1 MFGPQ
6 PGPNFPPKQPPNCLF
21 CHIFRQSEAS
31 GVHRLWHSR
40 SSSKA
45 VAGDRFRARRCP
57 VFYWV
62 APGQSVWGSC
72 RSLVP
77 HPIRV
82 WSGDSGCSLEISCG
96 CWDQG
101 EQPLWERLERCLAVT
116 KPSWYPEKREDRG
129 TRWVSTS
136 AWSKSTGPALGS
148 PGAMGLCSPTVPS
161 PAPRLSPG
169 LTVPHR
175 AAGSPLALPYSGTSS
190 PDTLDP
196 APPASVCL
204 VLAPCG
210 SGRVRSQGLSSPK
223 PLLFCLIRAVTLA
236 ACGATSLLK
245 TPSASCSRS
254 LGIR

>member
-1 MFGPQ
+1 MGHNQVQASHRNNCQTAFCAIFSGRVRLLGHISSGTAAAAAKRWQGTGFKPAGVLCFTGWLQGSRCGAAAGP
-6 PGPNFPPKQPPNCLF
+6 
-21 CHIFRQSEAS
+21 
-31 GVHRLWHSR
+31 
-40 SSSKA
+40 SS
-45 VAGDRFRARRCP
+45 
-57 VFYWV
+57 
-62 APGQSVWGSC
+62 
-72 RSLVP
+72 
-77 HPIRV
+77 PIPV

-96 CWDQG
+96 CWDRG
-101 EQPLWERLERCLAVT
+101 DQPQWERLERCLAVT

-129 TRWVSTS
+129 TCWVSTS
-136 AWSKSTGPALGS
+136 AWIKSTGPALGS
-148 PGAMGLCSPTVPS
+148 PGAMGLCSPMVPS
-161 PAPRLSPG
+161 PAPHLSPG

-210 SGRVRSQGLSSPK
+210 SGRVRSRGLSSPK